1 MFMHYLFPWQE
12 SDIQAWLTYA
22 AFPVTNKEPA
32 LKVGHS
38 QILVKERHC
47 ELMRR

>member
-1 MFMHYLFPWQE
+1 MFMHYLFPRQE

-32 LKVGHS
+32 LKWAIHKY
-38 QILVKERHC
+38 LLKKDT
-47 ELMRR
+47 LLN